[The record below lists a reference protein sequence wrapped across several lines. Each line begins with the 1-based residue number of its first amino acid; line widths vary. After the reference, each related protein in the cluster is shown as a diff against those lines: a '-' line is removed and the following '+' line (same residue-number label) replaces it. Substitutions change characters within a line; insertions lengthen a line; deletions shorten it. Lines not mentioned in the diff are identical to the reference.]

1 MNCRPCRSLMC
12 HIQYATLAPA
22 ELLTLVVG
30 NQSGTKRRSPTDPG
44 SQPTAKKGRL
54 QLKTDSSDEQSDP
67 DFMSD
72 ASPAP
77 ESRKAAGRT
86 RRLVES
92 DEDCSQASPVKGGA
106 DHSCQQTTAFK
117 LCLRCITRLV
127 APTSPSLSLLSELLD
142 VAFPPVMTLVL
153 GNTPCVD
160 VVVSIGSIA
169 VLSLFCSE
177 SDRSPD

>member
-1 MNCRPCRSLMC
+1 MSQLDVPC
-12 HIQYATLAPA
+12 QYAMLAPA
-22 ELLTLVVG
+22 DMLSLVVG

-77 ESRKAAGRT
+77 ESRKAAVRT

-92 DEDCSQASPVKGGA
+92 DEDCSQTSPVKGEG
-106 DHSCQQTTAFK
+106 DHQYQPITAPK
-117 LCLRCITRLV
+117 LRLLCITRLV
-127 APTSPSLSLLSELLD
+127 VPTSLSMSLLSHLLD
-142 VAFPPVMTLVL
+142 VAFPPLMTLVL
-153 GNTPCVD
+153 GNSPCVA
-160 VVVSIGSIA
+160 VEVSVGSIV
-169 VLSLFCSE
+169 VLGSRSVPVLF
-177 SDRSPD
+177 